1 MPTSFDL
8 NAAMFDARDKWGK
21 EKPKKKT
28 LSIYFCVFATQL
40 NNCLLQQAAY
50 FIKGLMNYDINRL
63 FFS

>member
-1 MPTSFDL
+1 MPET
-8 NAAMFDARDKWGK
+8 NEGK
-21 EKPKKKT
+21 KNLKKKTKKKT

-50 FIKGLMNYDINRL
+50 FINGLINF